1 MAQGGKV
8 QYQVQL
14 TCKCG
19 QSGVATY
26 EENESPPNQT
36 YPDVYDNRKL
46 LDIEGDFRAD
56 SGDDP
61 PIYCRACGAKVA

>member
-1 MAQGGKV
+1 MARGGKV

-19 QSGVATY
+19 RSGVATY
-26 EENESPPNQT
+26 EESEPPPHQT
-36 YPDVYDNRKL
+36 YPHGYDDRKL
-46 LDIEGDFRAD
+46 LDIDGDFRAG

-61 PIYCRACGAKVA
+61 PIYCRACGAQVS